1 MARSSMQKKK
11 ILLIMRE
18 LLEKTDENHPLT
30 IMELIFML
38 SENGISAERK
48 SIYHD
53 IEVLRE
59 FGIDIENRR
68 EKPAGY
74 YVASRDFELPELKLL
89 VDAVQCTRFITKKKS
104 KELIR
109 KLENLTSRSEAVQL
123 RPAVANVDQALIVT
137 SCKDP
142 DFSIHLLDRLIILVS
157 LSDVEPV
164 ICLTKWDLIGEN
176 DRVKIKEQI
185 DALQACGYKAVWTYP
200 GSDDSALR
208 EVLDHKVSVLCG
220 QSGAGKSSLLNRLEP
235 GFALQ
240 TQQISRA
247 LGRGKHTTRF
257 CELHEVAGGLV
268 ADTPGFSSLDF
279 SLLDTKGLD
288 RKLKAFAPYIGKCRF
303 ADCRH
308 INEPDCAIKEAV
320 ARGHVPASF
329 YEDYK
334 AAALAGKESYK

>member
-30 IMELIFML
+30 ITELIFML

-123 RPAVANVDQALIVT
+123 QRQVFVVNRNKTMNENIYYNVDKIHTAISQNAKIRFQYYEWTVEKEMKLRRDGMVYEISPWALTWDDENYYMIGY
-137 SCKDP
+137 DP
-142 DFSIHLLDRLIILVS
+142 LGKAIKHYRVDKMIKLDVMRCSREGRELFARFDLVS
-157 LSDVEPV
+157 YSQKVFGMFGGEEEEIRIICKNDLVGVMIDRFGKDVCMRPV
-164 ICLTKWDLIGEN
+164 DEESFAVSVKVHVSQQFFGWLFALGNK
-176 DRVKIKEQI
+176 VKIESPERVVKQFENQMR
-185 DALQACGYKAVWTYP
+185 AVLECYK
-200 GSDDSALR
+200 
-208 EVLDHKVSVLCG
+208 
-220 QSGAGKSSLLNRLEP
+220 
-235 GFALQ
+235 
-240 TQQISRA
+240 
-247 LGRGKHTTRF
+247 
-257 CELHEVAGGLV
+257 
-268 ADTPGFSSLDF
+268 
-279 SLLDTKGLD
+279 
-288 RKLKAFAPYIGKCRF
+288 
-303 ADCRH
+303 
-308 INEPDCAIKEAV
+308 
-320 ARGHVPASF
+320 
-329 YEDYK
+329 
-334 AAALAGKESYK
+334 